1 MRMLF
6 VAGGSP
12 STVFPLVPLATA
24 VRNVGHEV
32 VVAVTDYAVE
42 SVTHAGLSAT
52 SVSSTH
58 MFEYMF
64 KDRTGRPISELPDP
78 EQATDPHVSL
88 ISHGHGMGR
97 LAAGCLDRLVSFCE
111 DWRPDVII
119 GSTLSFAA
127 QIAASRFGIP
137 YVKHAVC
144 PGEPPDV
151 DRGAEA
157 ELAPELERFGL
168 DRLPA
173 GDLVIDIC
181 PPSVRPLANPAPA
194 QSMRYV
200 PGNTQRGLEP
210 WMYTRPDRPRVVVTS
225 GSRVAKGFQLE
236 DLIAQAKKITPLD
249 MEVVVAV
256 SDHVAE
262 EVRQAVPGVWAGWV
276 PLDVVLRTSDLVVHG
291 GGGNTM
297 LTAIVAGIPQLGIP
311 VQPKQAS
318 MQERLVARGAGMEL
332 TLADATPDTVAKA
345 CRGLVETPSYRE
357 QAQELSVENAA
368 QPSPAEVVGVVEAL
382 VDGWDK

>member
-1 MRMLF
+1 MKMLF

-24 VRNVGHEV
+24 ARNAGHQVFVG
-32 VVAVTDYAVE
+32 VTDYAVE
-42 SVTHAGLSAT
+42 SVAQAGLPAISL
-52 SVSSTH
+52 SPVH
-58 MFEYMF
+58 MFEFMF
-64 KDRTGRPISELPDP
+64 KDRTGKPIGELPDP
-78 EQATDPHVSL
+78 EQATDPHISL

-97 LAAGCLDRLVSFCE
+97 LAAGCLDRLATFTES
-111 DWRPDVII
+111 WRPDVII
-119 GSTLSFAA
+119 GSTLSYAA
-127 QIAASRFGIP
+127 QIVAARFGIP
-137 YVKHAVC
+137 YVKHAVD

-157 ELAPELERFGL
+157 ELAPELERYGL
-168 DRLPA
+168 PGLPP

-181 PPSVRPLANPAPA
+181 PPSVRPLDNPAPA

-210 WMYTRPDRPRVVVTS
+210 WMYTRPARPRVVVTS

-236 DLIAQAKKITPLD
+236 DLIEQAKKITPLD
-249 MEVVVAV
+249 VEVVVAV
-256 SDHVAE
+256 SDNVAE
-262 EVRQAVPGVWAGWV
+262 DVRKAVPGVWAGWV
-276 PLDVVLRTSDLVVHG
+276 PLDVVLNTSDLVVHG

-318 MQERLVARGAGMEL
+318 MQERLVARGAGIEL
-332 TLADATPDTVAKA
+332 PLEDGTPENVAKA
-345 CRGLVETPSYRE
+345 CRELLETPSYRE
-357 QAQELSVENAA
+357 RALELSAENAA
-368 QPSPAEVVGVVEAL
+368 QPSPAEVTGVVEAL
-382 VDGWDK
+382 VKG